1 MAHQT
6 PPFLAF
12 PALTNGST
20 LVSCVEAVL
29 WCGIGP
35 HREGTSRADRTASAA
50 RALQV
55 AG

>member
-6 PPFLAF
+6 PPFLAS
-12 PALTNGST
+12 PGLTNGST
-20 LVSCVEAVL
+20 SVRCVEAVL

-35 HREGTSRADRTASAA
+35 HREGTSRAARMTSAV